1 MVIATLLLAGA
12 FAANASTV
20 DKGTQSGVESMLDEE
35 SPDVFL
41 AKATLQQYLSRVVR
55 QDWDGV
61 RRLTH
66 PKTLGAIAQLKR
78 RTGSERH
85 NLAPWANHEAQLKT
99 FRFSGVRQVSP
110 GVVLLQVGEDT
121 YRPEEQGMAVNDPAV
136 YYLFKSHGGFL
147 IADKKLGVDLDEVTD
162 RSVRTGYPGYLDQ
175 QVQAQARRESAL
187 FDGRHR

>member
-1 MVIATLLLAGA
+1 MGIATLLLAGA
-12 FAANASTV
+12 LAANASTV
-20 DKGTQSGVESMLDEE
+20 DKRTQAGVESMLDEE

-66 PKTLGAIAQLKR
+66 PKTLGVIAQLKR

-85 NLAPWANHEAQLKT
+85 NLAPWANHDAQLKT
-99 FRFSGVRQVSP
+99 FRFAGVRQVSP
-110 GVVLLQVGEDT
+110 GVVLLQVGEDSF
-121 YRPEEQGMAVNDPAV
+121 RPEEQGMSVNDPAV
-136 YYLFKSHGGFL
+136 YYLFKSRGGFL

-175 QVQAQARRESAL
+175 QVQAQARRESTL